1 VAGTKT
7 IYRPVLIETYEN
19 KGDKFSREPIRARPV
34 EDQGYP
40 EDMNVACSKLK
51 REEKQSGRKF
61 ILRCR
66 LSQRL
71 DGEKYL
77 ACPHDWEWYP
87 VTEAEAERFING
99 ETVCVN
105 GEQFRRQPALT

>member
-1 VAGTKT
+1 MAEPKPV
-7 IYRPVLIETYEN
+7 YRPVLIETYKN
-19 KGDKFSREPIRARPV
+19 KGDKFSRQPIRARPV

-40 EDMNVACSKLK
+40 EGMNVACSVPE

-66 LSQRL
+66 LSRRL

-77 ACPHDWEWYP
+77 ACPHRWEWYP
-87 VTEAEAERFING
+87 VTEDEAARFIDG
-99 ETVCVN
+99 ETVCVK